1 MTAGSPAGSQS
12 AAIRPI
18 YASRMAVLFLIVF
31 IDLIGFGVV
40 IPLLPYYALRY
51 DASPFAVTMLMASYS
66 LAQFVA
72 APILGRLSDRL
83 GRKTVLLA
91 SLACSVLSY
100 VWLGLADALWMLF
113 AARLL
118 AGAGAGNIAAAQAY
132 IADVTPPEKRAH
144 GMGMIGAAFGLGFT
158 VGPAIGGVV
167 AGADPATADLA
178 RPAFLAACLSAV
190 AFALTMLRLKE
201 SLAAG
206 SALAARPSRLALAK
220 GAFARPVL
228 ANLITLLFVTVSAF
242 AGMETTFALW
252 ANRSFGWGP
261 EQVGWIFFYVG
272 IVLAALQGGAI
283 GKLARRFGEARLV
296 VAGAAIIGA
305 GLLGLAFAGSLWA
318 VLVVTGMLA
327 IGMGL
332 LNPSVTSLV
341 SREAGAEERGGIMG
355 VSQSASSLARI
366 VGPAVAG
373 AVFSLWGRDAPFVL
387 GALLMAG
394 VVAMAVRLPRAE
406 AQPT

>member
-1 MTAGSPAGSQS
+1 
-12 AAIRPI
+12 
-18 YASRMAVLFLIVF
+18 MAVLFLIVF